1 MNKKIF
7 IYLYLLLWLDFYFQ
21 SKFRPV
27 TIEKNISYK
36 KIKFIFLFLL
46 IGMGFGILITFNVI
60 LSWEINCEN
69 PNEQFVIPKGAS
81 VTQVSDSLYAKSCD
95 FNNSVF
101 KAGLYLMNKTKAIFP
116 GKYQLKGIRNVGDLI
131 KLITAPSGEKIK
143 VTIIEGWELYRIIE
157 EIDSK
162 MNIDAY
168 KFEQLCKDHNFMS
181 TLNIPAPSLEGF
193 LFPDT
198 YYFLSSSLEEDII
211 QIMVN
216 QFFHHYDK
224 SLQYFAK
231 RRDMS
236 MLEVVTM
243 ASIIQGEAMYIKEMK
258 KISSVYHNRIK
269 KGMLLQADPTVQYAI
284 PGKNIK
290 LYYKH
295 LKIDNPYNTY
305 KYKGLP
311 PGPINSP
318 GLEAL
323 KAAVTPLTT
332 DYLFFVAN
340 GTGLHT
346 FTKTIKEHNKAKN
359 EIKRKRKKNS

>member
-1 MNKKIF
+1 MKKKITIF
-7 IYLYLLLWLDFYFQ
+7 ICMYFCFY
-21 SKFRPV
+21 SKFRSMDF
-27 TIEKNISYK
+27 IKLY
-36 KIKFIFLFLL
+36 KIKNFKILILCLTFFLTFALL
-46 IGMGFGILITFNVI
+46 ITVNVI
-60 LSWEINCEN
+60 LSWKINCN
-69 PNEQFVIPKGAS
+69 DSNAQFIIPKGATVS
-81 VTQVSDSLYAKSCD
+81 QVSDSLYAKSCD
-95 FNNSVF
+95 FNGNVF
-101 KAGLYLMNKTKAIFP
+101 KVGLYIMNKTKAIFP
-116 GKYQLKGIRNVGDLI
+116 GKYDLKGLSNIHDLI
-131 KLITAPSGEKIK
+131 KLITAPSGKKIK
-143 VTIIEGWELYRIIE
+143 VTIIEGWELYRIIK

-181 TLNIPAPSLEGF
+181 TLNINAPSLEGF

-211 QIMVN
+211 QVMTN

-224 SLQYFAK
+224 SLQYFANK
-231 RRDMS
+231 LDMS
-236 MLEVVTM
+236 MLEVVTL
-243 ASIIQGEAMYIKEMK
+243 ASIIQGEAMFENEMK
-258 KISSVYHNRIK
+258 KISSVYHNRLQK
-269 KGMLLQADPTVQYAI
+269 KMLLQADPTVQYAI

-323 KAAVTPLTT
+323 KAAVMPLTT
-332 DYLFFVAN
+332 DYLYFVAD
-340 GTGLHT
+340 GSGYHT
-346 FTKTIKEHNKAKN
+346 FSKTIKQHNRAKKAFKL
-359 EIKRKRKKNS
+359 KLQKLKKKKK

>member
-1 MNKKIF
+1 MEIEQK
-7 IYLYLLLWLDFYFQ
+7 Y
-21 SKFRPV
+21 KFKS
-27 TIEKNISYK
+27 IL
-36 KIKFIFLFLL
+36 LFLGIL
-46 IGMGFGILITFNVI
+46 IIMVGFGFLITFNII
-60 LSWEINCEN
+60 LSWEIKCEN
-69 PNEQFVIPKGAS
+69 RNKQFIIPKGAS
-81 VTQVSDSLYAKSCD
+81 VSQVSDSLFAKSCD
-95 FNNSVF
+95 FNVTVF
-101 KAGLYLMNKTKAIFP
+101 KSGLYLLNKTKAIFP
-116 GKYQLKGIRNVGDLI
+116 GKYQIKGIMNIGDLI

-168 KFEQLCKDHNFMS
+168 KFEQLCKNHDFMS
-181 TLNIPAPSLEGF
+181 TLNINAPSLEGF

-198 YYFLSSSLEEDII
+198 YYFLSSNLEEDII

-216 QFFHHYDK
+216 QFFHHYNK
-224 SLQYFAK
+224 SLQFFSN
-231 RRDMS
+231 RREMS

-243 ASIIQGEAMYIKEMK
+243 ASIIQGEAMYDNEMK

-332 DYLFFVAN
+332 NYLYFVAD
-340 GTGLHT
+340 GTGYHT
-346 FTKTIKEHNKAKN
+346 FSKTVDEHNKAKI
-359 EIKRKRKKNS
+359 EFKRKLKMKNN

>member
-1 MNKKIF
+1 MSEIIKFNQIKIF
-7 IYLYLLLWLDFYFQ
+7 LVI
-21 SKFRPV
+21 
-27 TIEKNISYK
+27 
-36 KIKFIFLFLL
+36 LL
-46 IGMGFGILITFNVI
+46 IGIALGFLLTFNIV
-60 LSWEINCEN
+60 LSWEIDCEN
-69 PNEQFVIPKGAS
+69 PNKQFIIPKGAS
-81 VTQVSDSLYAKSCD
+81 VSQVVDSLQTNSCD
-95 FNNSVF
+95 FNENIF
-101 KAGLYLMNKTKAIFP
+101 KIGLYLMNKTTAIFP

-131 KLITAPSGEKIK
+131 KRITAPSGEKIK

-162 MNIDAY
+162 MNVDAY
-168 KFEQLCKDHNFMS
+168 KFEQLCNDRNFMS
-181 TLNIPAPSLEGF
+181 TLNISAPSLEGF

-198 YYFLSSSLEEDII
+198 YYFLTSSLEEDII

-224 SLQYFAK
+224 SLQFFAK

-243 ASIIQGEAMYIKEMK
+243 ASIIQGEAMYEDEMK

-332 DYLFFVAN
+332 DYLYFVAN
-340 GTGLHT
+340 GTGYHT
-346 FTKTIKEHNKAKN
+346 FSKTVQQHNKAKN
-359 EIKRKRKKNS
+359 EFKRRRKKKS

>member
-1 MNKKIF
+1 MNQNNKFKYIK
-7 IYLYLLLWLDFYFQ
+7 LLLT
-21 SKFRPV
+21 V
-27 TIEKNISYK
+27 
-36 KIKFIFLFLL
+36 LL
-46 IGMGFGILITFNVI
+46 IVLALGFLIAFSLI
-60 LSWEINCEN
+60 ISWEIDCDN
-69 PNEQFVIPKGAS
+69 PNEQFIIPKGAS
-81 VTQVSDSLYAKSCD
+81 VSQVSDSLHAKSCN
-95 FNNSVF
+95 FNDNVF
-101 KAGLYLMNKTKAIFP
+101 KSGLYLMNKTKAIFP
-116 GKYQLKGIRNVGDLI
+116 GKYQIKGIRNIGDLI

-143 VTIIEGWELYRIIE
+143 VTIIEGWELYKIIE

-168 KFEQLCKDHNFMS
+168 KFEQLCKDLNFMS
-181 TLNIPAPSLEGF
+181 TLNIKAPSLEGF

-198 YYFLSSSLEEDII
+198 YYFLSSNLEEDII

-224 SLQYFAK
+224 SLQFFAN
-231 RRDMS
+231 RREMS

-243 ASIIQGEAMYIKEMK
+243 ASIIQGEAMYENEMK

-295 LKIDNPYNTY
+295 LKIDSKYNTY

-323 KAAVTPLTT
+323 KAAIAPLTT
-332 DYLFFVAN
+332 NYLYFVAD
-340 GTGLHT
+340 GTGYHT
-346 FTKTIKEHNKAKN
+346 FSKTIDEHNKAKN
-359 EIKRKRKKNS
+359 EFKRRLKKK